1 MKIKLNNYV
10 VIDCETGGLDR
21 KNQEHSRIVPITEVA
36 AIGVSADNFQEL
48 HRYVSKVKGQYVGED
63 YVGYSP
69 ELVYQSEA
77 LKFTGVTFQQL
88 EKTGV
93 DIKEI
98 VENLIEVFVKSKTGS
113 HLHKPII
120 VGHNVTYDIPFI
132 QKIFTLTKNDLSKY
146 LSGWKDDNGV
156 FHPHFIDTM
165 WLSRQKWNDEGMKHN
180 LKVLC
185 DRLGVDLFDAHGA
198 LSDTVATLECFKK
211 LTSSLRNESGGVNT
225 SSEVRVRSSFQ
236 F

>member
-1 MKIKLNNYV
+1 MKTKLNNYV

-21 KNQEHSRIVPITEVA
+21 KNQEHSRVVPMTEIA

-69 ELVYQSEA
+69 ELVYQPEA
-77 LKFTGVTFQQL
+77 LKFTGVTIQQL
-88 EKTGV
+88 EKVGV
-93 DIKEI
+93 EIKEV
-98 VENLIEVFVKSKTGS
+98 VENLITVFVKSKTGS

-120 VGHNVTYDIPFI
+120 VGHNVTYDIPFV

-165 WLSRQKWNDEGMKHN
+165 WLSRQKWNNEGIKHN
-180 LKVLC
+180 LTALC

-211 LTSSLRNESGGVNT
+211 LTSCLRSEGGV
-225 SSEVRVRSSFQ
+225 SVRDSGVRVRESFQ